1 MNNFNYEKD
10 LTEVELEGK
19 KVENFEDHVTTINGL
34 DEYISKLPKELLTKG
49 QEEELFEKIKNGD
62 IEAKN
67 EVITKNL
74 RLVISEAKKYVGS
87 GMDFLDLIQEGN
99 IGLIKAIEKFDIA
112 KGYRFSTYATWWI
125 KQAIT
130 RSIQEKRRTI
140 KISTHQENRI
150 KLLKDYNNEYY
161 RDNGKYPTKEEIAT
175 YLHWN
180 KNVVENTISMAK
192 TKMVLL
198 STPISDDSDD
208 ELVDFIEDKDEI
220 DADKIIFS
228 KQILEAIENSNLT
241 EREKEI
247 LYLRFGIY
255 DGEYRTLEEIGKIYK
270 LTRERIRQIEFKACR
285 KLRRNNEIKEL
296 YDGEV
301 RNSTNT
307 KTKTKAKKL
316 IK

>member
-1 MNNFNYEKD
+1 MESLKSKQILYLKKQKKD
-10 LTEVELEGK
+10 LNILSQYFSEIPS
-19 KVENFEDHVTTINGL
+19 DI
-34 DEYISKLPKELLTKG
+34 LTK
-49 QEEELFEKIKNGD
+49 ETEIELFKRIKNGEIQARD
-62 IEAKN
+62 EA
-67 EVITKNL
+67 IQKNL
-74 RLVISEAKKYVGS
+74 RLVISIAKKRLNRGL
-87 GMDFLDLIQEGN
+87 DLTDLIQYGN
-99 IGLIKAIEKFDIA
+99 IGLIKAIEKFDL
-112 KGYRFSTYATWWI
+112 KKECRFSTYATWRI
-125 KQAIT
+125 RQAIIC
-130 RSIQEKRRTI
+130 SIQEKRRTI

-175 YLHWN
+175 YLHWD

>member
-49 QEEELFEKIKNGD
+49 QEEELFKKIKNGD

-99 IGLIKAIEKFDIA
+99 IGLITAIEKFDIA
-112 KGYRFSTYATWWI
+112 KGCRFSTYATWWI

-130 RSIQEKRRTI
+130 RSILEKRRTV
-140 KISTHQENRI
+140 KIPAHQENRI

-220 DADKIIFS
+220 DTDKIIFS
-228 KQILEAIENSNLT
+228 KQILEAIEHSNLT

-307 KTKTKAKKL
+307 KTKTKAKKP

>member
-10 LTEVELEGK
+10 LTEAELEGK

-49 QEEELFEKIKNGD
+49 QEEELFKKIKNGD

-99 IGLIKAIEKFDIA
+99 IGLITAIEKFDIA

-125 KQAIT
+125 RQAIT

-175 YLHWN
+175 YLHWD
-180 KNVVENTISMAK
+180 K
-192 TKMVLL
+192 
-198 STPISDDSDD
+198 SDDSDD

-241 EREKEI
+241 ERERKV
-247 LYLRFGIY
+247 LYLRFGVI
-255 DGEYRTLEEIGKIYK
+255 DNKTRTLEEVGKIYK
-270 LTRERIRQIEFKACR
+270 LTRERIRQIESKACR

-301 RNSTNT
+301 HNSTNT
-307 KTKTKAKKL
+307 KTKTKVKKL

>member
-99 IGLIKAIEKFDIA
+99 IGLITAIEKFDIA
-112 KGYRFSTYATWWI
+112 KGCRFSTYATWWI

-130 RSIQEKRRTI
+130 RSILEKRRTV
-140 KISTHQENRI
+140 KIPAHQENRI

-175 YLHWN
+175 YLHWD

-270 LTRERIRQIEFKACR
+270 LTRERIR
-285 KLRRNNEIKEL
+285 
-296 YDGEV
+296 
-301 RNSTNT
+301 
-307 KTKTKAKKL
+307 
-316 IK
+316 